1 MMSKKAIRITCL
13 ILAGIMILTIGVGAV
28 ALFR

>member
-13 ILAGIMILTIGVGAV
+13 ILAGIMVLTIGVGAV